1 LTATET
7 ATETAAMRNRFRWT
21 PFVDLSRH
29 RQKDQFIRARNRIR
43 RAAPVLGG
51 RFYTHDYLHGE
62 NGWANAIFLSPRPP
76 LFYNALL
83 RTTRYAYREEVENLA
98 SDASYELAPDR
109 EPDFFS
115 RGRRDPKTKYWVYD
129 YEPLRYP
136 ELDGLTRQDWIT
148 RELPRFAD
156 ARTVHVFES
165 WTLHRDYEFGLGL
178 EAVIDV
184 PFLTIEALHG
194 FIDRFLAAETDF
206 RSDTPLSYGYEEAG
220 PWGLESNALI
230 DPWDWPRVKSVT
242 EG

>member
-1 LTATET
+1 
-7 ATETAAMRNRFRWT
+7 MRKRRRRT
-21 PFVDLSRH
+21 HFVDLPRH

-62 NGWANAIFLSPRPP
+62 NGWADVLFLSPRPP
-76 LFYNALL
+76 LFYNAILS
-83 RTTRYAYREEVENLA
+83 TTRYDYREKVHELA
-98 SDASYELAPDR
+98 SEASYQMAPDR
-109 EPDFFS
+109 EPDFHS
-115 RGRRDPKTKYWVYD
+115 RGRRDPKTKHWIYD

-136 ELDGLTRQDWIT
+136 ELDGLTRLQWIE

-156 ARTVHVFES
+156 ARTLQVFEY
-165 WTLHRDYEFGLGL
+165 WTLHRDYAYGMGL

-184 PFLTIEALHG
+184 PFLTIEAIEG
-194 FIDRFLAAETDF
+194 FIDRFLNTDTGY

-230 DPWDWPRVKSVT
+230 EPWDWP
-242 EG
+242 EGE